1 MCGPRSSTSPSAAI
15 ATAVPGIGCPTV
27 PTRAARGRFSVVAAV
42 LSVSPYPSKT
52 VIPAPRKKCA
62 SCSPNGPPPLTAQR
76 TPPSSARNRRYTSR
90 SATACWARQSARTRP
105 CACCCRLARTATLSA
120 QANAARPGAEARI
133 TAEVERMNKVLEL
146 EKVRARKKLTQSEVA
161 ARMGLS
167 QRRVSAI
174 EHTGSGEIKIDTLRR
189 YVESLGGRLEVSAVV
204 DGDHIPLSLG

>member
-1 MCGPRSSTSPSAAI
+1 MVDGPVTLTGSKIRRSSTQAPGSTSGAPRYGGAPRSSSSPASRNACQSHE
-15 ATAVPGIGCPTV
+15 TAEAGH
-27 PTRAARGRFSVVAAV
+27 TRETGKEEAMSDFDK
-42 LSVSPYPSKT
+42 L
-52 VIPAPRKKCA
+52 CA
-62 SCSPNGPPPLTAQR
+62 EI
-76 TPPSSARNRRYTSR
+76 
-90 SATACWARQSARTRP
+90 
-105 CACCCRLARTATLSA
+105 
-120 QANAARPGAEARI
+120 AARPGAEARI

-204 DGDHIPLSLG
+204 DGDHTPLSLG